1 MTIKQGQV
9 MMLMTSVNEVL
20 NKAGRQYGNEF
31 HKGLHFSVEYKLIKL
46 MKELSKIDSDF
57 ATLTREIFASKKIT
71 FGEKGEVVF
80 PEDFTDEAKAEFSAW
95 EKEVML
101 KDFEVEFVKLT
112 MADMENVILS
122 DCPNKAMFIEFC
134 VE

>member
-20 NKAGRQYGNEF
+20 TKAGRQYGTEF
-31 HKGLHFSVEYKLIKL
+31 HKGLHFSIEYKLIKL
-46 MKELSKIDSDF
+46 MKELSKIDNDF
-57 ATLTREIFASKKIT
+57 ATLTREMFASKGIV

-80 PEDFTDEAKAEFSAW
+80 PETFTDADKAEFHSW

-101 KDFEVEFVKLT
+101 KDFEVDFTKLT
-112 MADMENVILS
+112 MADMDNVILS

>member
-20 NKAGRQYGNEF
+20 NNAGRQYGSEF

-46 MKELSKIDSDF
+46 MKELSKIDSEF
-57 ATLTREIFASKKIT
+57 AVTTREMFSSKGLT

-80 PEDFTDEAKAEFSAW
+80 PESFTDSDKADFGVW
-95 EKEVML
+95 EKEVLL
-101 KDFEVEFVKLT
+101 KEFEVDFVRLSVEEMK
-112 MADMENVILS
+112 DVILS
-122 DCPNKAMFIEFC
+122 DCNNKGMFIEFC
-134 VE
+134 IE